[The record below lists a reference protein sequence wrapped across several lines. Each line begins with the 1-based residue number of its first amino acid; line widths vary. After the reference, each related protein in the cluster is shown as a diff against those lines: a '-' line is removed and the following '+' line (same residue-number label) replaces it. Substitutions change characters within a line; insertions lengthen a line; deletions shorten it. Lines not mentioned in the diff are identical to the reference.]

1 MSTPMQTRHTED
13 PAGSPPPES
22 VTPKFDLGQVVATPG
37 ALAVLEQHQI
47 SPLALISRHVSGD
60 FGDIDREDWQT
71 NLAALKYGQRIVSA
85 YAIAPDAVIWI
96 ITESD
101 RSVTTLLLPEE
112 Y

>member
-1 MSTPMQTRHTED
+1 MQAHHDE
-13 PAGSPPPES
+13 ANISPCPSAVPGENI
-22 VTPKFDLGQVVATPG
+22 TPKFELGQVVATP
-37 ALAVLEQHQI
+37 AVLDALTEHAVTPI
-47 SPLALISRHVSGD
+47 SLLSRHVSGD

-71 NLAALKYGQRIVSA
+71 NLAALRYGQRIVSA

-101 RSVTTLLLPEE
+101 RSVTTLLRPEE

>member
-1 MSTPMQTRHTED
+1 MQARHTED
-13 PAGSPPPES
+13 PAGCPPPAS

-37 ALAVLEQHQI
+37 ALAALEQHQI
-47 SPLALISRHVSGD
+47 SALTLISRHVSGD

-71 NLAALKYGQRIVSA
+71 NLAALRYGQRIVSA
-85 YAIAPDAVIWI
+85 YVIAPDTVIWI

-101 RSVTTLLLPEE
+101 RSVTTLLRPEE